1 MPEIR
6 ERDKADQLKRKDKQP
21 REKKSIGAPVKRSL
35 RAAIGRNIRRQ
46 GNNSSQAESTAAAD
60 AHAAQ
65 QVQQAAES
73 IMPRSV
79 DAAQRMKYAFQ
90 QQRKKEAERYTHVTE
105 EAPPVS
111 ESTSLSPF
119 CALPGFQNGFLP
131 NLWRGAALG
140 QLPDADHRGGCRFCA
155 TGGRLPLLDW
165 G

>member
-111 ESTSLSPF
+111 ESTSLSPVKQRQPPTSSTKP
-119 CALPGFQNGFLP
+119 ASTPMVSIRERPKGSSSPKVRQETILKTRQS
-131 NLWRGAALG
+131 AE
-140 QLPDADHRGGCRFCA
+140 
-155 TGGRLPLLDW
+155 W